1 MVFTK
6 LLLENALA
14 VRPCNCE
21 AVLEPL
27 LPKVARCIPVLSSR
41 YIGKWA
47 ARVLKRSEITEQ
59 RPMNNEYVD
68 S

>member
-1 MVFTK
+1 MVFTE

-27 LPKVARCIPVLSSR
+27 LPKVSRCIPVPSTR
-41 YIGKWA
+41 HIGKCA
-47 ARVLKRSEITEQ
+47 ARVLKRSGLHYAAK
-59 RPMNNEYVD
+59 RG
-68 S
+68 